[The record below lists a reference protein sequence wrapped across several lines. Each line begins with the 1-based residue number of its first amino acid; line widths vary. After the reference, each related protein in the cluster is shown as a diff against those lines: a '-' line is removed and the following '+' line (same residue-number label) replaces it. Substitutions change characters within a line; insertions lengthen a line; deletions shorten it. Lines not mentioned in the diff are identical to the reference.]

1 MSNESVSLKGLVD
14 KLTNGGTVNANRVKF
29 NFLNFRV

>member
-1 MSNESVSLKGLVD
+1 MLDERVSLKGLVD
-14 KLTNGGTVNANRVKF
+14 KSTNGGTVNANHVKF